1 MILRK
6 LGNIRAGDIVQL
18 KGSTRQRKVHSV
30 YWTERGDVIR
40 LYTKTSSLGPFTAKT
55 FEVVVPREQR
65 ICEVCDLY
73 IYGPVHLN
81 SSCQVR

>member
-1 MILRK
+1 MMQRK
-6 LGNIRAGDIVQL
+6 PGTFRAGDIVQL
-18 KGSTRQRKVHSV
+18 KNSIRQRKVHSV
-30 YWTERGDVIR
+30 YWTKDGDVIR
-40 LYTKTSSLGPFTAKT
+40 LCTKTSSLGPFTAKT
-55 FEVVVPREQR
+55 FELVLPREQR

>member
-1 MILRK
+1 MIPRK
-6 LGNIRAGDIVQL
+6 PGNIRAGDIVQL

-30 YWTERGDVIR
+30 YWTERGDVIK
-40 LYTKTSSLGPFTAKT
+40 LYTKTSSLGPFTAET

-73 IYGPVHLN
+73 VYGPEHLA

>member
-1 MILRK
+1 MKLRK
-6 LGNIRAGDIVQL
+6 LGKIREGDIVQL

-30 YWTERGDVIR
+30 YWTEKGDMIQLSGWAR
-40 LYTKTSSLGPFTAKT
+40 SLGLLTAES